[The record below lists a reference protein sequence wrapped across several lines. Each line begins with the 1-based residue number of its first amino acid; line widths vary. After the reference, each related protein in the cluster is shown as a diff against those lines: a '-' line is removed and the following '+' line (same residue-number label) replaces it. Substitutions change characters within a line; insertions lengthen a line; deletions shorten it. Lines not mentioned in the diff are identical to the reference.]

1 MWSAIDAGE
10 VINIDRIKN
19 QTEGGMIQSA
29 SWTIKEQVKFNNKFI
44 TSSDWGTYPILRFN
58 DVPDVEVEVLNQPDE
73 EALGAGEAAQ
83 GPACA
88 AVVNAIYRAGGG
100 RIRDLP
106 AIKTQ

>member
-1 MWSAIDAGE
+1 MWAAIDAGE
-10 VINIDRIKN
+10 VINIDGIKN

-29 SWTIKEQVKFNNKFI
+29 SWTIREQVKFNDKFI
-44 TSSDWGTYPILRFN
+44 TSIDWGTYPIFRF
-58 DVPDVEVEVLNQPDE
+58 DEVPEVEVEVLNQPDE

-88 AVVNAIYRAGGG
+88 AIVNAIYHAGGG

-106 AIKTQ
+106 VIK